1 MGLARIDAQWSRPLS
16 RRVLTRGKRST
27 GEGLVYRGREIQS
40 GSRERLGAD
49 AMTFEQNSV
58 KRSGG
63 IVVAQ
68 NGGWRNSKP

>member
-1 MGLARIDAQWSRPLS
+1 
-16 RRVLTRGKRST
+16 VLTRGKCSA

-40 GSRERLGAD
+40 GDRERLEAD

-63 IVVAQ
+63 IVAVAQ